1 MADIFREVDED
12 VRRDKAAEFWNK
24 YQNWIIA
31 LALAIVLATG
41 GYRYWDYQRRIAA
54 EEAGAK
60 FEAALQLSQQGKK
73 DEAEAAF
80 GALARGNASGY
91 AVLARLRAAAE
102 AGSQKSEEGV
112 KLFDAI
118 GADTSIDKN
127 FRDLARLRAAIL
139 AIDTASLEDARKRLE
154 PLAGA
159 DGVYRHTA
167 RELMALAA
175 FRAEDYDM
183 ASKWLDN
190 MIIDAQ
196 TPGSVRQRA
205 TTLQALVAAG
215 KPAK

>member
-91 AVLARLRAAAE
+91 AVLARLRAAAAW
-102 AGSQKSEEGV
+102 AGG
-112 KLFDAI
+112 
-118 GADTSIDKN
+118 GASSS
-127 FRDLARLRAAIL
+127 RSSRAARRIALRAAP
-139 AIDTASLEDARKRLE
+139 S
-154 PLAGA
+154 
-159 DGVYRHTA
+159 
-167 RELMALAA
+167 
-175 FRAEDYDM
+175 
-183 ASKWLDN
+183 
-190 MIIDAQ
+190 
-196 TPGSVRQRA
+196 
-205 TTLQALVAAG
+205 
-215 KPAK
+215 